1 MFLRVTALVKEEVV
15 AHDPEE
21 AKSKALCMFQDREG
35 DPIFSADMDDVQ
47 EVEAAAYDD
56 GSGNTMDY

>member
-1 MFLRVTALVKEEVV
+1 
-15 AHDPEE
+15 
-21 AKSKALCMFQDREG
+21 MFQEEEEG
-35 DPIFSADMDDVQ
+35 DPIFSAFMDDVQ